1 MQPARPHRGPTE
13 SPSACSCQ
21 EAAPKQKPRLSSA
34 LGPRQPGMAGRESW
48 AWDAGQWVQGL
59 PGTVQAQPINLDR
72 RQEGCADPFRLRA
85 TRHSREEMGPQRHP
99 GEPLAQGG
107 ELRMLCPQPGDPQA
121 PCHSNTGLAINPI
134 IFIQVQIQL
143 PLPCCWIQHGHPLP
157 HSSLQPLCCC
167 PLRENQKHEYLKPGD
182 EADTERIQA
191 HPSPAPS
198 TVQEGTRSFCGSQRR
213 QTHVPVMSSCC
224 WLAGL
229 CRGEQRC

>member
-1 MQPARPHRGPTE
+1 MCRSVQTE
-13 SPSACSCQ
+13 SNTPQ
-21 EAAPKQKPRLSSA
+21 QGGNGAAATPWGAAGTGRRAQNALSPAWRSSSP
-34 LGPRQPGMAGRESW
+34 LPLQHW
-48 AWDAGQWVQGL
+48 ASNKSHYL
-59 PGTVQAQPINLDR
+59 
-72 RQEGCADPFRLRA
+72 
-85 TRHSREEMGPQRHP
+85 HP
-99 GEPLAQGG
+99 G
-107 ELRMLCPQPGDPQA
+107 
-121 PCHSNTGLAINPI
+121 
-134 IFIQVQIQL
+134 QIQL

-213 QTHVPVMSSCC
+213 ATHVPVMSSCC